1 MRKINLKEIKKSDTF
16 RLVKLMLQI
25 AAKNKPI
32 FFVVYLL
39 RFLATILDKVKI
51 VLLPKFIIDELML
64 IFNSSQNSGTDI
76 FDHLRNAAIFAI
88 ITVATQFLVSLLNQ
102 IAGSINSSC
111 SEYFNEYFDIQL
123 SDFSMSID
131 YELTED
137 PEILDQKN
145 RAKEGMAWYSHNVPG
160 ILDPIFDIAS
170 SLVILI
176 GLIVLMAKTA
186 PILIPIQFVSA
197 LISYLFQKKIM
208 KIELESFSQQAKLNR
223 VFGYVFFEISD
234 FSYGKDI
241 RLYDSAELFTQK
253 QEEINRA
260 QNKVWMRQSKG
271 VRTQSNKDALV
282 TVIFNFLNY
291 FYIGY
296 LAVKRLISVGDFSM
310 CISSVSELQGAINQ
324 IMSLYLRF
332 NQNANYAKEYLKYLD
347 CPKDLALKAKKG
359 SRKILPSQNHEI
371 EFKDVSFKYPRSENF
386 VLQNLNLKIPAG
398 QHLALVGLN
407 GEGKTTLIKLLCRLY
422 QVTQGQIL
430 VGGVNINEYD
440 EEEYKKLF
448 AVLFQDF
455 NIFAF
460 SVRENVAFEE
470 GDFGES
476 DEKMNASKSK
486 VSTTG
491 ENSTAGLQNGH
502 PGVPSSGREK
512 IPAGVPISGE
522 VQKSAQSAID
532 EKVDSAL
539 KKAGIYDFI
548 QTLPYKNATPINK
561 NFDEKGTEFSGGQKQ
576 KVGIA
581 RAIYKDAPI
590 VILDEPT
597 AALDPLA
604 EAEIY
609 EKFNENLANGKTA
622 LYISHRL
629 SSCKFCDKIAVFSE
643 KQVKEYGSHAELMEN
658 PAGLYYK
665 MFTTQTQ
672 NYQKDDSSSLS

>member
-102 IAGSINSSC
+102 IASSINSSC

-145 RAKEGMAWYSHNVPG
+145 RAKEGMSWYSHNVPG

-186 PILIPIQFVSA
+186 PILIPIQFGSA
-197 LISYLFQKKIM
+197 LISYLIQKKIM

-253 QEEINRA
+253 QEEINCA

-359 SRKILPSQNHEI
+359 SRKILPGQNHEI

-430 VGGVNINEYD
+430 VDGVNINEYD

-476 DEKMNASKSK
+476 DES
-486 VSTTG
+486 
-491 ENSTAGLQNGH
+491 
-502 PGVPSSGREK
+502 P
-512 IPAGVPISGE
+512 
-522 VQKSAQSAID
+522 QSAID

-548 QTLPYKNATPINK
+548 QTLPCKNATPINK
-561 NFDEKGTEFSGGQKQ
+561 SFDEKGTEFSGGQKQ

-665 MFTTQTQ
+665 MFTTQAK
-672 NYQKDDSSSLS
+672 NYQQQEALEEIYYSDK

>member
-32 FFVVYLL
+32 FFVVYAL

-76 FDHLRNAAIFAI
+76 FDHLKNAAIFAI

-102 IAGSINSSC
+102 IASSINSSC

-145 RAKEGMAWYSHNVPG
+145 RAKEGMSWYSHNVPG

-197 LISYLFQKKIM
+197 LISYLIQKKIM

-296 LAVKRLISVGDFSM
+296 LAVKKLISVGDFSM
-310 CISSVSELQGAINQ
+310 CVSSVSELQGAINQ

-347 CPKDLALKAKKG
+347 CPKDLALKSKKG
-359 SRKILPSQNHEI
+359 SRKILPGQNHEI
-371 EFKDVSFKYPRSENF
+371 EFRDVSFKYPRSENF

-430 VGGVNINEYD
+430 VDGVNINEYD

-476 DEKMNASKSK
+476 DE
-486 VSTTG
+486 
-491 ENSTAGLQNGH
+491 
-502 PGVPSSGREK
+502 
-512 IPAGVPISGE
+512 
-522 VQKSAQSAID
+522 SAQSAID

-561 NFDEKGTEFSGGQKQ
+561 NFDENGTEFSGGQKQ

-665 MFTTQTQ
+665 MFTTQAK
-672 NYQKDDSSSLS
+672 NYQRQEALEEIYYSDK

>member
-1 MRKINLKEIKKSDTF
+1 METVKMRKINLKEIKKSDTF

-102 IAGSINSSC
+102 IASSINSSC

-145 RAKEGMAWYSHNVPG
+145 RAKEGMSWYSHNVPG

-170 SLVILI
+170 SFVILI

-241 RLYDSAELFTQK
+241 RLYDSAELFSQK

-324 IMSLYLRF
+324 ILSLYLRF

-347 CPKDLALKAKKG
+347 CPKDLALKSKKG
-359 SRKILPSQNHEI
+359 SRKILPGQNHEI
-371 EFKDVSFKYPRSENF
+371 EFRDVSFKYPRSENF

-430 VGGVNINEYD
+430 VDGVNINEYD

-476 DEKMNASKSK
+476 DE
-486 VSTTG
+486 
-491 ENSTAGLQNGH
+491 
-502 PGVPSSGREK
+502 
-512 IPAGVPISGE
+512 
-522 VQKSAQSAID
+522 SAQSAID

-561 NFDEKGTEFSGGQKQ
+561 NFDENGTEFSGGQKQ

-665 MFTTQTQ
+665 MFTTQAK
-672 NYQKDDSSSLS
+672 NYQWQEALEEIYYSDK

>member
-1 MRKINLKEIKKSDTF
+1 MRKIKLKEIKKSDTL
-16 RLVKLMLQI
+16 RLVKLMWQI
-25 AAKNKPI
+25 AARNKPI
-32 FFVVYLL
+32 FFFVYVL
-39 RFLATILDKVKI
+39 RFLATILDKIKI

-64 IFNSSQNSGTDI
+64 IFNSSQNSGGDI
-76 FDHLRNAAIFAI
+76 FAHLRNAAIFAI
-88 ITVATQFLVSLLNQ
+88 ITVAAQFLLSLLNQ
-102 IAGSINSSC
+102 IANSISSAC

-145 RAKEGMAWYSHNVPG
+145 LAKEGMSWYSNNVPG
-160 ILDPIFDIAS
+160 ILDPIFSIAS
-170 SLVILI
+170 SLIILI
-176 GLIVLMAKTA
+176 GLVVLMAKTA
-186 PILIPIQFVSA
+186 PVLIPLQFILA
-197 LISYLFQKKIM
+197 LISYLIQKKIM
-208 KIELESFSQQAKLNR
+208 KIQLQSFSQQAKLNR
-223 VFGYVFFEISD
+223 VFGYVFFQISD
-234 FSYGKDI
+234 FSCGKDV
-241 RLYDSAELFTQK
+241 RLYDSADLFTQK

-260 QNKVWMRQSKG
+260 QNKVWIQQAKG
-271 VRTQSNKDALV
+271 VRSQSNKDNLLTILA
-282 TVIFNFLNY
+282 TFLNY

-296 LAVKRLISVGDFSM
+296 LAVKKLISVGDFSM
-310 CISSVSELQGAINQ
+310 CVSSISELQGAINQ

-332 NQNANYAKEYLKYLD
+332 NQNANYAKEYLRYLD
-347 CPKDLALKAKKG
+347 CPKDLALKAEKG
-359 SRKILPSQNHEI
+359 SRKIRPGQNHEI

-386 VLQNLNLKIPAG
+386 VLKNLNLKIPSG

-422 QVTQGQIL
+422 QVTEGQIL
-430 VGGVNINEYD
+430 VDGVNINEYD

-476 DEKMNASKSK
+476 DFAPLAED
-486 VSTTG
+486 G
-491 ENSTAGLQNGH
+491 AG
-502 PGVPSSGREK
+502 GVK
-512 IPAGVPISGE
+512 T
-522 VQKSAQSAID
+522 SAQSAVD

-548 QTLPYKNATPINK
+548 QTLPYKNATPIYK
-561 NFDEKGTEFSGGQKQ
+561 SFDEKGTEFSGGQKQ

-643 KQVKEYGSHAELMEN
+643 KHVKEYGSHAELMEN
-658 PAGLYYK
+658 PASLYYK
-665 MFTTQTQ
+665 MFTTQAK
-672 NYQKDDSSSLS
+672 NYEHL

>member
-1 MRKINLKEIKKSDTF
+1 METVKMRKINLKEIKKSDTF

-32 FFVVYLL
+32 FFVVYAL

-76 FDHLRNAAIFAI
+76 FDHLRTATIFAI

-102 IAGSINSSC
+102 IASSINSSC

-145 RAKEGMAWYSHNVPG
+145 RAKEGMSWYSHNVPG

-197 LISYLFQKKIM
+197 LISYLIQKKIM

-296 LAVKRLISVGDFSM
+296 LAVKKLISVGDFSM
-310 CISSVSELQGAINQ
+310 CVSSVSELQGAINQ

-347 CPKDLALKAKKG
+347 CPKDLALKSKKG
-359 SRKILPSQNHEI
+359 SRKILPGQNHEI
-371 EFKDVSFKYPRSENF
+371 EFRDVSFKYPRSENF

-430 VGGVNINEYD
+430 VDGVNINEYD

-470 GDFGES
+470 GDFGEG
-476 DEKMNASKSK
+476 DF
-486 VSTTG
+486 VPVTG
-491 ENSTAGLQNGH
+491 DGAGGVKTA
-502 PGVPSSGREK
+502 
-512 IPAGVPISGE
+512 
-522 VQKSAQSAID
+522 AQSAID
-532 EKVDSAL
+532 EKVDTAL

-665 MFTTQTQ
+665 MFTTQAK
-672 NYQKDDSSSLS
+672 NYQQQEALEEIYYSDK

>member
-145 RAKEGMAWYSHNVPG
+145 SAKEGMSWYSHNVPG

-186 PILIPIQFVSA
+186 PILIPIQFGSA
-197 LISYLFQKKIM
+197 LISYLIQKKIM

-430 VGGVNINEYD
+430 VDGVNINEYD

-476 DEKMNASKSK
+476 DES
-486 VSTTG
+486 
-491 ENSTAGLQNGH
+491 
-502 PGVPSSGREK
+502 P
-512 IPAGVPISGE
+512 
-522 VQKSAQSAID
+522 QSAID

-561 NFDEKGTEFSGGQKQ
+561 SFDEKGTEFSGGQKQ

-665 MFTTQTQ
+665 MFTTQAK

>member
-145 RAKEGMAWYSHNVPG
+145 RAKEGMSWYSHNVPG

-359 SRKILPSQNHEI
+359 SRKILPGQNHEI

-430 VGGVNINEYD
+430 VDGVNINEYD

-476 DEKMNASKSK
+476 DES
-486 VSTTG
+486 
-491 ENSTAGLQNGH
+491 
-502 PGVPSSGREK
+502 P
-512 IPAGVPISGE
+512 
-522 VQKSAQSAID
+522 QSAID

-548 QTLPYKNATPINK
+548 QTLPCKNATPINK
-561 NFDEKGTEFSGGQKQ
+561 SFDEKGTEFSGGQKQ

-665 MFTTQTQ
+665 MFTTQAK
-672 NYQKDDSSSLS
+672 NYQQQEALEEIYYSDK